1 MPKTT
6 RFIVALVLALATGT
20 PALAHQSSY
29 NGPVVLESAH
39 PDLAQGLLTLRGQFG
54 LRSLTV
60 WMGDD
65 RLDIVK
71 HRTTEIVVLL
81 PNHIVPGTYDVIVAR
96 SRLAS
101 QHDSMPVAIV
111 QSGSGGGG
119 QRGPAG
125 PQGPAGLQGPTGR
138 HSR

>member
-6 RFIVALVLALATGT
+6 RFIVALVLALAMVT

-29 NGPVVLESAH
+29 SGPVVLESAH
-39 PDLAQGLLTLRGQFG
+39 PDLAQGLLTLRGHFG

-71 HRTTEIVVLL
+71 HKTDEIVVLL
-81 PNHIVPGTYDVIVAR
+81 PNQIVQGTYEVIVAR
-96 SRLAS
+96 NHLTS
-101 QHDSMPVAIV
+101 QYDSLSVAIV
-111 QSGSGGGG
+111 QSGSGP
-119 QRGPAG
+119 PA
-125 PQGPAGLQGPTGR
+125 PSGR
-138 HSR
+138 WRRSAC